1 MKKHK
6 DSTSNKKSI
15 ANEKQ
20 ISADRQ
26 ILNKKNQEFE
36 RRKIYTEREASAY
49 LRLSLV
55 TLWRLRKAGKINFHR
70 FNSKII
76 YTSDDLENYLE
87 STKRNAFGITEVC
100 DEK

>member
-1 MKKHK
+1 MKIHK
-6 DSTSNKKSI
+6 VSI
-15 ANEKQ
+15 SKEESIDNEKQ
-20 ISADRQ
+20 IPNDQQ
-26 ILNKKNQEFE
+26 ILTNKNQEPE
-36 RRKIYTEREASAY
+36 LRKIYTEREASAY

-76 YTSDDLENYLE
+76 YTSENLDNFIE
-87 STKRNAFGITEVC
+87 STKRTAFGITEVC